1 MVKTDPVKTL
11 RRLALKHPEVEEGV
25 ACEGTA
31 VEGPVFRTRKK
42 SFLFVRDVEMRFR
55 LQDSLAEMTRLAAKE
70 PKRYQA
76 GAGGWCKVTF
86 GEQGLPPIDLMERWV
101 EESYRGTAV
110 VAPKKKRG

>member
-1 MVKTDPVKTL
+1 MAKTDPVKAL
-11 RRLALKHPEVEEGV
+11 RRLALKYADVEEGI

-31 VEGPVFRTRKK
+31 VEGPVFRAGKK

-55 LQDSLAEMTRLAAKE
+55 LQESIPEMTRLAAKE

-86 GEQGLPPIDLMERWV
+86 GEQGMPPMELVEKWV
-101 EESYRGTAV
+101 EESYRGTAAT
-110 VAPKKKRG
+110 APKKKPG